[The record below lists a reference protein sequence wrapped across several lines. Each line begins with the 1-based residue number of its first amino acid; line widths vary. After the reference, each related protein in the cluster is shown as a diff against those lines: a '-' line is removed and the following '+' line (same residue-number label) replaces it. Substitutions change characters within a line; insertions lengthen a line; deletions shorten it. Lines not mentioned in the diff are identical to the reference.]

1 MSFAEAYEREQAA
14 KRAVVYVARVLLRA
28 QRWNGREVV
37 FSDAGYGWKIGHT
50 TNLHARAQSLVA
62 RVRDVEF
69 VAATHGSQRDEL
81 AIHHAMR
88 AHALPVGP
96 DGVTLRGA
104 AREWYPDIAEVRALI
119 DAMPMRWRGSVRIVS
134 PERERDFDPRRLA
147 EDIGRAWRYALSG
160 RRSLAARETPP

>member
-28 QRWNGREVV
+28 PRWNGAEVV
-37 FSDAGYGWKIGHT
+37 TADIGYGWKVGHT
-50 TNLHARAQSLVA
+50 TNMHARAQSLVA

-69 VAATHGSQRDEL
+69 VAATRGSLRDEL

-96 DGVTLRGA
+96 DGATLRGA
-104 AREWYPDIAEVRALI
+104 AREWYPDTAEVRALI
-119 DAMPMRWRGSVRIVS
+119 DALPMLWRGSVRLIS
-134 PERERDFDPRRLA
+134 PERERDFDPRALTER
-147 EDIGRAWRYALSG
+147 IGQAWRAALAG
-160 RRSLAARETPP
+160 GPP